1 MGLNLDCYNQ
11 RNHRKQQTTENRAA
25 HPWGFPMQSTNNLP
39 INLLARYQDDDDIR
53 SVIQIEAETDLEGFK
68 QIQQVQTLLSR
79 ALHQLLLGIGLG
91 LGHNAALRCGEQLL
105 FAHLSAHLQTPSTEQ
120 QDYLW
125 QALELEARGDSRSI
139 VDEHLQQLIREL
151 LSPGEWEAIAI
162 AASEELRQKMVDQWP
177 LLKTA

>member
-1 MGLNLDCYNQ
+1 M
-11 RNHRKQQTTENRAA
+11 T
-25 HPWGFPMQSTNNLP
+25 PTNDQP
-39 INLLARYQDDDDIR
+39 INLLARYQDDDYIR
-53 SVIQIEAETDLEGFK
+53 SVIQLDAETNDDITYPDNNDHLIQLLRDPEGFK

-91 LGHNAALRCGEQLL
+91 LGHTAALSCGKQLL
-105 FAHLSAHLQTPSTEQ
+105 LTHLQTPSPEQ

-151 LSPGEWEAIAI
+151 LSPGDWETIAI
-162 AASEELRQKMVDQWP
+162 AASEGLRQKMVDHWP

>member
-1 MGLNLDCYNQ
+1 M
-11 RNHRKQQTTENRAA
+11 T
-25 HPWGFPMQSTNNLP
+25 PTNDPP
-39 INLLARYQDDDDIR
+39 INLLARYQDDDYVR
-53 SVIQIEAETDLEGFK
+53 SIIQIETEADDDITYPDNPHHLSQILRDPEGFK
-68 QIQQVQTLLSR
+68 QIQQIQTLLSR

-91 LGHNAALRCGEQLL
+91 LGHNAALRCGKQLL
-105 FAHLSAHLQTPSTEQ
+105 FAHLQTPSTEQ

>member
-1 MGLNLDCYNQ
+1 M
-11 RNHRKQQTTENRAA
+11 T
-25 HPWGFPMQSTNNLP
+25 PTNDPP
-39 INLLARYQDDDDIR
+39 INLLARYQDDDYVRSIIQLETEADDDDITYPDNPHHLGQLLR
-53 SVIQIEAETDLEGFK
+53 DPEGFK

-91 LGHNAALRCGEQLL
+91 LGHNAALRCGKQLL
-105 FAHLSAHLQTPSTEQ
+105 FAHLQTPSPEQ

-162 AASEELRQKMVDQWP
+162 AASEGLRQKMVDQWP